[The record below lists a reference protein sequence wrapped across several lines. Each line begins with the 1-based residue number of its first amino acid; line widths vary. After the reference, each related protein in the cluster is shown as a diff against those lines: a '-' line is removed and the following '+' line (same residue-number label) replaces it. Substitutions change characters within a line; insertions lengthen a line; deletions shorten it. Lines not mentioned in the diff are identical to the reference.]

1 MKHASSFFSNLSLY
15 KIYNAAKEPCSQ
27 CVVLSINLAHA
38 NRMQQLVFQFRFTR
52 LSVPREPFRA
62 HFSLFYSLCARTQQ
76 QQQEQQYLLSSKWNP
91 FGRHYNS
98 VHYISITTKARQIN
112 YETCDTSCGC
122 CRPLLKLEEEER
134 GRGGGV
140 CFTYLISRTIETVPT
155 TALALDVSLGL
166 AALAGQAADG
176 FRWFRMQQLEL
187 HL

>member
-1 MKHASSFFSNLSLY
+1 MKHASSFFS
-15 KIYNAAKEPCSQ
+15 NAAKEPCSQ

-76 QQQEQQYLLSSKWNP
+76 HQTQQYLLSSKWNP

-122 CRPLLKLEEEER
+122 CRPLLKLEEEKR
-134 GRGGGV
+134 GEGL
-140 CFTYLISRTIETVPT
+140 FHL
-155 TALALDVSLGL
+155 LDKSYN
-166 AALAGQAADG
+166 
-176 FRWFRMQQLEL
+176 
-187 HL
+187 